1 MAIADVLRS
10 IESLPDRYAGPNDFS
25 DGRYRVHVGNIS
37 RDVVV
42 SGKRCRVEEAEG
54 PADVEISTDPLTWRE
69 IQSGDLSGIEAFGA
83 RRLSIRGS
91 IEKSLHFE
99 PCFERPEGVGLR
111 YTVDRIDVRGGR
123 ISALF
128 AGERTAPPLLLIHG
142 LGATKASWLTVV
154 PQLARNFRVIAMD
167 LPGFGASD
175 KPRGRYDARW
185 FADRVTR
192 FIDALG
198 YGSVY
203 VAGNSMGG
211 RIATELGIEHPHRVN
226 AIACLCPAAAFT
238 HRPALAFVR
247 ALRPELGIVASRL
260 PRSRILPQMR
270 GLFADPRCVEQEWYD
285 AAVDDFLNVWKSP
298 RARMAFFAS
307 LRSIYLDEPEGTS
320 GFWGRLA
327 GMSVPSLYIYG
338 RHDALISHR
347 FAKKVQRTL
356 PGAEVVVWSDC
367 GHVPQIEF
375 PDRTARLLD
384 RFYSTHLSKRV
395 SA

>member
-1 MAIADVLRS
+1 MAIADVLAS
-10 IESLPDRYAGPNDFS
+10 IEALPTRYAGS
-25 DGRYRVHVGNIS
+25 TRSSSGRYRVDVGNVV
-37 RDVVV
+37 RDVVIA
-42 SGKRCRVEEAEG
+42 GKSCSVDEPAG
-54 PADVEISTDPLTWRE
+54 DADVEISTDPLTWHE
-69 IQSGDLSGIEAFGA
+69 IQAGDLSGIEAFGQ

-91 IEKSLHFE
+91 IERSLHFE
-99 PCFERPEGVGLR
+99 PSFERPEGKGMR
-111 YTVDRIDVRGGR
+111 YAIDRVEVRGGR

-128 AGERTAPPLLLIHG
+128 AGDRAAPPLLLIHG
-142 LGATKASWLTVV
+142 LGATKASWLTIV
-154 PQLARNFRVIAMD
+154 PQLAREFRVIAMD

-198 YGSVY
+198 YDSVS

-211 RIATELGIEHPHRVN
+211 RVAMELGMDHPDRVHS
-226 AIACLCPAAAFT
+226 ISCLCPAAAFT
-238 HRPALAFVR
+238 HRPALGLVR

-270 GLFADPRCVEQEWYD
+270 GLFADPACVEPEWYE
-285 AAVDDFLNVWKSP
+285 AAVDDFLHVWRSP

-307 LRSIYLDEPEGTS
+307 LRNIYLDEPEGHR
-320 GFWGRLA
+320 GFYARLSS
-327 GMSVPSLYIYG
+327 MQVPSLFIYG

-347 FAKKVQRTL
+347 FARKVKRTL

-375 PDRTARLLD
+375 PDRTAKLLT
-384 RFYSTHLSKRV
+384 RFFGRSSSKRA